1 MHRRQVLLG
10 ASGLIAGGVA
20 FPALAQAPSAA
31 LLAAVNS
38 SLRSPKNSVRDTYRH
53 PAETLAFWG
62 VKPNMTIV
70 EVQPSGGYWT
80 EILAPYL
87 KAGGGNYIAAMSGDP
102 TAFKTKFADAAIWG
116 EITVTKLFA
125 GPIAPA
131 ASADVVITARNL
143 HDWLSPAS
151 ALETALAEFHDALKP
166 GGILGVEEHRSDPKP
181 MQPDA
186 SDGYMTT
193 AWVVDTVDKAGFKL
207 AARSEINANPKDDK
221 DHPFGVWTLPP
232 TLRSHLKDQPPP
244 ADYDAAKYVA
254 IGESDRMTLR
264 FLKV

>member
-1 MHRRQVLLG
+1 MHRRHLLLG
-10 ASGLIAGGVA
+10 ASGLIAAGVA

-38 SLRSPKNSVRDTYRH
+38 QVRSAKNTVRDRYRH

-62 VKPNMTIV
+62 VTPDMTIV

-87 KAGGGNYIAAMSGDP
+87 KAGGGHYIAAISGDP
-102 TAFKTKFADAAIWG
+102 TLFTTKFADQSIWG

-131 ASADVVITARNL
+131 ASADMVITARNL
-143 HDWLSPAS
+143 HDWLSPVS
-151 ALETALAEFHDALKP
+151 ALETALAEFHDALRP
-166 GGILGVEEHRSDPKP
+166 GGILGVEEHRADPKP

-186 SDGYMTT
+186 GNGYMTT
-193 AWVVDTVDKAGFKL
+193 AWVVDTVDKAGFTL
-207 AARSEINANPKDDK
+207 AAQSEINANPKDDK

-232 TLRSHLKDQPPP
+232 TLRSHLKDQPTP

-264 FLKV
+264 FVKA

>member
-1 MHRRQVLLG
+1 MHRRQVIFG
-10 ASGLIAGGVA
+10 ASSLIAGSVA
-20 FPALAQAPSAA
+20 FPALAHAPSAA

-38 SLRSPKNSVRDTYRH
+38 SLRSPKNTVRDTYRH

-62 VKPNMTIV
+62 VKPNMTLV

-87 KAGGGNYIAAMSGDP
+87 KAGGGSYIAAMSGDP

-131 ASADVVITARNL
+131 ASADMVITARNL
-143 HDWLSPAS
+143 HDWLSPPS
-151 ALETALAEFHDALKP
+151 ALDTALAEFHDALKL

-181 MQPDA
+181 MQPEA

-193 AWVVDTVDKAGFKL
+193 AWVVDTVEKAGFSL
-207 AARSEINANPKDDK
+207 AARSEINANPRDDK

-232 TLRSHLKDQPPP
+232 TLRSHLKDQPVP

-264 FLKV
+264 FTKT

>member
-10 ASGLIAGGVA
+10 ASGLIAAGMA
-20 FPALAQAPSAA
+20 RPAGAQAPSAA

-38 SLRSPKNSVRDTYRH
+38 SVRNPKNTVRDIYRH
-53 PAETLAFWG
+53 PTETLAFWG
-62 VKPNMTIV
+62 VSPDMTIV

-87 KAGGGNYIAAMSGDP
+87 KAGGGSYIAAMSGDP
-102 TAFKTKFADAAIWG
+102 TAFKAKFVDASVWG
-116 EITVTKLFA
+116 EVTVTKLFA

-131 ASADVVITARNL
+131 ASADMVITARNL
-143 HDWLSPAS
+143 HDWLVPAS

-186 SDGYMTT
+186 GNGYMTT

-207 AARSEINANPKDDK
+207 AARSEVNANPKDDK

-232 TLRSHLKDQPPP
+232 TLRSHLKDQPTA

-264 FLKV
+264 FTKI

>member
-1 MHRRQVLLG
+1 MHRRQLLLG
-10 ASGLIAGGVA
+10 ASGLIAAGLA
-20 FPALAQAPSAA
+20 LPALAQAPSAA

-38 SLRSPKNSVRDTYRH
+38 SVRSPKNSLRDAYRH

-70 EVQPSGGYWT
+70 EVQPSAGYWT

-87 KAGGGNYIAAMSGDP
+87 KAGGGSYIAAMSGDP
-102 TAFKTKFADAAIWG
+102 AAFKARFADPAIWG

-131 ASADVVITARNL
+131 ASADLVITARNL

-151 ALETALAEFHDALKP
+151 ALETALAEVHDALKP
-166 GGILGVEEHRSDPKP
+166 GGILGVEEHRSDPRP

-186 SDGYMTT
+186 GDGYMTT
-193 AWVVDTVDKAGFKL
+193 AWVVDTVDRAGFRL

-232 TLRSHLKDQPPP
+232 TLRSHLKDQPTP

-264 FLKV
+264 FVKA

>member
-1 MHRRQVLLG
+1 MHRRKVLMG
-10 ASGLIAGGVA
+10 ASGLIAGGLA
-20 FPALAQAPSAA
+20 FPAFAQTPSAA
-31 LLAAVNS
+31 LLAAVKS
-38 SLRSPKNSVRDTYRH
+38 SVRSPKNTVRDTFRH

-87 KAGGGNYIAAMSGDP
+87 KAGGGSYIAAISGDP
-102 TAFKTKFADAAIWG
+102 TAFKSKFADAAVWG

-125 GPIAPA
+125 GAIAPS
-131 ASADVVITARNL
+131 ASADMVMTARNL
-143 HDWLSPAS
+143 HDWLVPAS
-151 ALETALAEFHDALKP
+151 ALETALTEFHDALKP

-186 SDGYMTT
+186 SDGYMATT
-193 AWVVDTVDKAGFKL
+193 WVVDTVDKAGFKL
-207 AARSEINANPKDDK
+207 AGRSEINANPKDNK

-232 TLRSHLKDQPPP
+232 TLRSHLKDQPTP
-244 ADYDAAKYVA
+244 ADYDAAKYAA

-264 FLKV
+264 FVKA